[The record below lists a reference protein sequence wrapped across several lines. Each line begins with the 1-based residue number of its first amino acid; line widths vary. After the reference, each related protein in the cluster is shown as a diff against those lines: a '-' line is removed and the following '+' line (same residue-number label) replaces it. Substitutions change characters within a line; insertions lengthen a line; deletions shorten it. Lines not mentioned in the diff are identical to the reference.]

1 MSVLFLAFARKK
13 SASDTIS
20 DNSTVSP
27 LSLWLRLLFCLFCTF
42 FVFCFCFFF
51 FCSIGRFVM
60 RGLSVAILD
69 DYSLFSSPSI
79 VCWAY
84 RISNPPLN
92 NTSYSLRL
100 RIFFF
105 SSSLIPVRSQF
116 VQRSGLLCVVSQWL
130 YWMIILFDSSPS
142 MVCWAY
148 HISNP
153 FLNKSDFFL
162 GLRADFYLFIDYCL
176 FWD

>member
-42 FVFCFCFFF
+42 FLFCFCFFF
-51 FCSIGRFVM
+51 CSVGRFVM

-92 NTSYSLRL
+92 NKLVSEVKD
-100 RIFFF
+100 FF
-105 SSSLIPVRSQF
+105 SLFLFNSSQKSVCSAFWF
-116 VQRSGLLCVVSQWL
+116 VMCGLSVTVL
-130 YWMIILFDSSPS
+130 D
-142 MVCWAY
+142 
-148 HISNP
+148 
-153 FLNKSDFFL
+153 
-162 GLRADFYLFIDYCL
+162 DYCV
-176 FWD
+176 W